1 MTAAKNMR
9 TGGVNQAWPVSWTFG
24 LPRVS
29 DREITVRMVFKPLT
43 RYRKMKGENGNK
55 NLKGGQGQVRI
66 IGKVNSSVSSDKTS
80 LRLNT
85 TMNPITQRPARM
97 DEMIMASVAIPMSPV
112 MPNTSIPLSSEPR

>member
-1 MTAAKNMR
+1 MR
-9 TGGVNQAWPVSWTFG
+9 TGGVNQTSPVSWTFG

-29 DREITVRMVFKPLT
+29 NREITVRMVSKPPT
-43 RYRKMKGENGNK
+43 RYRKMNGVNGNK

-66 IGKVNSSVSSDKTS
+66 IGKVNSSVSSDKTT

-97 DEMIMASVAIPMSPV
+97 DEMIMASF
-112 MPNTSIPLSSEPR
+112 